1 MYVLC
6 IQYTHIYIYIIDL
19 YIYTYVYMGL
29 CESRVFHIPM
39 AIFGYPYFQTNLYI
53 YQHIIEHYIY
63 IYICGSIYMWRH
75 QDKFTYVYICD
86 HTRTNINAH
95 ILTYMNIHVKY
106 HLYTCI
112 NLYTNV
118 CIGPYTT
125 MQYTQI
131 HIDLQKYANTHT
143 HTHTQCICMCK
154 LSWSRGTPWT
164 PIQAPWSFW
173 CLPRCGTLYPHHR
186 GPQI

>member
-1 MYVLC
+1 MC
-6 IQYTHIYIYIIDL
+6 IWVCVKVEY
-19 YIYTYVYMGL
+19 
-29 CESRVFHIPM
+29 S
-39 AIFGYPYFQTNLYI
+39 IFQWLFLGIQTF
-53 YQHIIEHYIY
+53 EHYIY
-63 IYICGSIYMWRH
+63 IYIYVGQYTCEDIKINSHMYIYI
-75 QDKFTYVYICD
+75 YICD

-95 ILTYMNIHVKY
+95 ILTYMNIHVKH

-143 HTHTQCICMCK
+143 HAYSMYLH
-154 LSWSRGTPWT
+154 
-164 PIQAPWSFW
+164 A
-173 CLPRCGTLYPHHR
+173 
-186 GPQI
+186 

>member
-1 MYVLC
+1 MYYVYS
-6 IQYTHIYIYIIDL
+6 IHTHIYIIDL

-39 AIFGYPYFQTNLYI
+39 AIFGYPNLWTLYI
-53 YQHIIEHYIY
+53 YVGQYTCEDIKINSHMYI
-63 IYICGSIYMWRH
+63 
-75 QDKFTYVYICD
+75 YICD

-95 ILTYMNIHVKY
+95 ILTYMNIHVKH

-143 HTHTQCICMCK
+143 HTHTQCICMRK